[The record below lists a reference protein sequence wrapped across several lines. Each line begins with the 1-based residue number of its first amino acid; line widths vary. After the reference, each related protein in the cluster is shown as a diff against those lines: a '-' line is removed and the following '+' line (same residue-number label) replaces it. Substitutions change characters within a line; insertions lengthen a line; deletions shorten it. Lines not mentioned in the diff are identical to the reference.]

1 MAIKFDYNQT
11 VNQAKQLDELAND
24 IQNQTI
30 KKMTEIVGNI
40 EAAWTGNSAKTYLK
54 YIRGVQ
60 DDLTKKAK
68 YLRDTAEFLRN
79 AAKKMQAAD
88 AAAKSAAA
96 NI

>member
-24 IQNQTI
+24 MQNQTI
-30 KKMTEIVGNI
+30 KKMNEIIGNI
-40 EAAWTGNSAKTYLK
+40 EAAWTGNSAKAYLK

-68 YLRDTAEFLRN
+68 YLRDTADFLRN
-79 AAKKMQAAD
+79 AAKKLQAAD
-88 AAAKSAAA
+88 AAAKASAA